1 MGNTQANVGDV
12 TDEEMNETIPGTNPL
27 NFCSSHVIPLPL
39 NFFCQTCSIPICRDC
54 IALEHLSSNGH
65 EIRNLRQVLES
76 SVDLFRNLDETMSHN
91 LSSLQSGTSELVGR
105 VETQVP
111 NRDSLELVI
120 NETFNGY
127 EEMLNQRKRILLEE
141 LVNRIAE
148 RPNQMQSEITRSQ
161 QTAEFIS
168 ISLQNFR
175 SAQETLDYRKI
186 FDTYQ
191 KLQNST
197 QVLTERSIAQSQ
209 LLNPISFVNTGE
221 TDFVQAIQNLGEISE

>member
-12 TDEEMNETIPGTNPL
+12 TNEEMNETIPGTNPL
-27 NFCSSHVIPLPL
+27 NFCSSHVISLPL

-54 IALEHLSSNGH
+54 IALEHSSSNGH
-65 EIRNLRQVLES
+65 EIKNLKKVLES
-76 SVDLFRNLDETMSHN
+76 SVDLFRNLDETMSHS
-91 LSSLQSGTSELVGR
+91 LSSLQSGTSELVGQ

-120 NETFNGY
+120 NETFKRY

-148 RPNQMQSEITRSQ
+148 RPNQMRSEITRSQ

-168 ISLQNFR
+168 ISLENFR

-191 KLQNST
+191 RLQNST
-197 QVLTERSIAQSQ
+197 QVLTERSRGRTKTFV
-209 LLNPISFVNTGE
+209 LLM
-221 TDFVQAIQNLGEISE
+221 EIV